1 MTPHTRGKGIHLTG
15 EIDAVG
21 GGKLYAPEDAAMYRL
36 NFNGLEALVLR
47 VPKQKLGDERN

>member
-1 MTPHTRGKGIHLTG
+1 MHITG
-15 EIDAVG
+15 EITQVG
-21 GGKLYAPEDAAMYRL
+21 GGKLTAPEDAAMYRF